1 MVDWL
6 QGSLKEAPMMATKD
20 LYEVLGIKR
29 DASEKDIRSAYRRL
43 ARKYHPDV
51 NPGDKTAEAKF
62 KEINSAHEVLSD
74 PEKRKKYDKYG
85 DQWEHADQIEE
96 MQRQQSAGDYFRRT
110 QRGSGDAGFD
120 FDSEDLGDMFGNIF
134 RQRPRRQPAKRKGE
148 DIDYG
153 VELTLEEAA
162 RGTTRMLSMQVPETC
177 KVCGGTGQVAGATCH
192 VCQGLGSTIETKRIE
207 VKIPSGV
214 QEGSRVR
221 IAGKGQPGSN
231 GGTNGD
237 LYLVV
242 AIRSHERFERK
253 GDDLYEEV
261 PVPLLDAVLGGEVE
275 VPTLTGR
282 VMLNLP
288 AETQNGRSFR
298 LAGLGMPHLNGSGNG
313 DLYAKARVVL
323 PLRLS
328 AREKELFEELRN
340 QEKTAAG

>member
-1 MVDWL
+1 
-6 QGSLKEAPMMATKD
+6 MATKD
-20 LYEVLGIKR
+20 LYEVLGVKR

-51 NPGDKTAEAKF
+51 NPGDKSAEDKF

-85 DQWEHADQIEE
+85 DKWEYADQIEE

-110 QRGSGDAGFD
+110 QQGGDGGYEFHTGDAADMG
-120 FDSEDLGDMFGNIF
+120 DLGDMFGSLF
-134 RQRPRRQPAKRKGE
+134 RQRTRRPAAKRKGE
-148 DIDYG
+148 DIDYPID
-153 VELTLEEAA
+153 LTLDETAH
-162 RGTTRMLSMQVPETC
+162 GTTRTLSMQVPEVC

-192 VCQGLGSTIETKRIE
+192 VCEGLGSTIETKRIE

-221 IAGKGQPGSN
+221 IAGKGQPGIN
-231 GGTNGD
+231 GGPNGD
-237 LYLVV
+237 LYLIVS
-242 AIRSHERFERK
+242 IRPHERFERK

-261 PVPLLDAVLGGEVE
+261 AVPLSEAVLGGEVE

-288 AETQNGRSFR
+288 PETQNGRTFR
-298 LAGLGMPHLNGSGNG
+298 LAGLGVTHLNGSGKG
-313 DLYAKARVVL
+313 DLYAKVRVVL
-323 PLRLS
+323 PSRLS
-328 AREKELFEELRN
+328 PRERELFEELRGLR
-340 QEKTAAG
+340 TAEATA